1 MNEVLKPIFNELDEK
16 MQDAIKH
23 LKNEL
28 GKLRAGRATPSMLD
42 SVQVEY
48 YGSMTPL
55 NQVANV
61 NTPDARTL
69 VIQPWEKSILQDIER
84 AIINANL
91 GYNPQNDGD
100 IIIINIPQLTEE
112 RRGLMVKNVKAE
124 AEHAKVSIRNAR
136 RDANDA
142 IKKEQKDGL
151 SEDLAK
157 SAEDDVQKVIDET
170 SKSIDSIAEAKEKE
184 VMTV

>member
-1 MNEVLKPIFNELDEK
+1 MSEALTPIFDELDDK
-16 MQDAIKH
+16 MKDAISH

-48 YGSMTPL
+48 YGSMVPL

-100 IIIINIPQLTEE
+100 IIIMNIPQLTEE
-112 RRGLMVKNVKAE
+112 RRGLLVKNVKAE

-142 IKKEQKDGL
+142 IKKEQKNGL

-170 SKSIDSIAEAKEKE
+170 SKSIDTIAEAKEKE
-184 VMTV
+184 MMTV